1 MEQYEELDF
10 NSEKFSID
18 VWKKILSKVFKRKKN
33 IIVMIISVILLA
45 GLDIFTPLL
54 NSKIV
59 EVFFSE
65 NPQFEKTW
73 IYISIY
79 ILCALS
85 YAVVVY
91 LFIKMASVVEVEV
104 GDELRQEAFV
114 KLQELPFSYYDKT
127 AAGWIMAR
135 LTSDSRKLA
144 EIISW
149 GMVDFIWGIATMIGI
164 LIVLYVIFWPL
175 ALIIT
180 ILTPILFLV
189 CIYFRKTILKAYR
202 NVRKVNSKITG
213 AYNEGI
219 LGTKTTK
226 TLVLENEKNK
236 EFKELCT
243 EMKRDSI
250 KAIVKSSIFWPLVLV
265 LGYVGVAATLRIGSG
280 FVLGEFGSLVI
291 TVPVLYLF
299 ISYTTMFFD
308 PIMQIARIL
317 ANLQQAQA
325 SAERIIDLIETE
337 PEIKDTPEVI
347 EKYGD
352 ILNPKRENWEE
363 LIGDIEFKN
372 VSFSYIEG
380 EKVLKDFSLKIKAGT
395 SVALVGATGSGKS
408 TIINLIS
415 RFYEPTSGEIL
426 IDNKNYK
433 ERSIGWLHENLGY
446 VLQTP
451 HLFNGT
457 IKENIK
463 YGKLD
468 ATDEEVIKAAKTVC
482 ADEFINEL
490 DMKYDTNV
498 GEGGSKLS
506 LGQRQ
511 LISFA
516 RALICN
522 PKILIL
528 DEATSSID
536 TKTEYTIQSVIN
548 ELLKGRTSFIVAHRL
563 STIINADLI
572 LVIKDGEVIEKGNHK
587 ELLKL
592 KGEYFNLYKNQFI
605 NEQID
610 KTKE

>member
-1 MEQYEELDF
+1 MEQYEEHDF
-10 NSEKFSID
+10 NSEKFSIG

-73 IYISIY
+73 IYISLY
-79 ILCALS
+79 IVCALS
-85 YAVVVY
+85 YAIVVY
-91 LFIKMASVVEVEV
+91 LFIDMAGKVEVEV

-149 GMVDFIWGIATMIGI
+149 GMVDFIWGIATMTGI
-164 LIVLYVIFWPL
+164 LIVLYIIFWPL

-236 EFKELCT
+236 EFKELCV

-250 KAIVKSSIFWPLVLV
+250 KAILKSSIFWPLVLV

-363 LIGDIEFKN
+363 LIGDVEFKN

-433 ERSIGWLHENLGY
+433 DRSIGWLHENLGY

-516 RALICN
+516 RALICD